1 MKRNY
6 KHNVK
11 RSIQSDWLFGIIY
24 LFIFKNSFP
33 LMLVRWTGSSSHS
46 VRALAHLELTF
57 IPLRLF
63 LSSQHKQIDFF
74 IRKST
79 VTIIYSLFNVWMPS
93 QILISAPDKY

>member
-1 MKRNY
+1 MPNSLY
-6 KHNVK
+6 KV
-11 RSIQSDWLFGIIY
+11 SGCLGLFIY